1 MEIYVKNTNFEI
13 ISVIDSFKSFIWT
26 DRYCEYGDFELY
38 TPMNTELIE
47 TIKMDYYLSIGESEH
62 TMIVENISIESDAED
77 GDMLKITGRSLES
90 ILDRR
95 IIWGSK
101 ILKGELQTVI
111 KEIIN
116 ESIISP
122 SIPERKIENFKFI
135 ETDDAEVAALTVE
148 ETEYNGDTI
157 YDVVSSLCS
166 AGGIGFKILLN
177 EEDEFVFFLYSGD
190 DLSYEQTDNP
200 YVTFS
205 PEFDNLINS
214 NYIESKQEYKN
225 VTLVIGERVSD
236 SAPKTAVAGEASG
249 LDRRELYTEASDIS
263 QTQDDDIQ
271 LSSSE
276 YEQLLTQRG
285 NEELQNKKIS
295 KTFDGEFDTTQLYT
309 YNDDFYMGDIV
320 QLANAYSMT
329 ARARIVEFILSQDEN
344 GYSMYPTFSILE

>member
-1 MEIYVKNTNFEI
+1 MEIYVKNTNFE
-13 ISVIDSFKSFIWT
+13 VVGVVDTFKSFIWT

-62 TMIVENISIESDAED
+62 TMIVENISIESDVED

-116 ESIISP
+116 ESIILP
-122 SIPERKIENFKFI
+122 SIAERKIENFKFI
-135 ETDDAEVAALTVE
+135 ETDDAEVTALTVE

-166 AGGIGFKILLN
+166 DGGIGFKILLN
-177 EEDEFVFFLYSGD
+177 AENEFEFFLYSGD
-190 DLSYEQTDNP
+190 DLSYEQNDNP

-225 VTLVIGERVSD
+225 VTLVIGEKVGD

-263 QTQDDDIQ
+263 QTQDNDTQI
-271 LSSSE
+271 SSSE
-276 YEQLLTQRG
+276 YKKLLTQRG

-320 QLANAYSMT
+320 QLANAYNMT